1 MQRTPLMLWMEE
13 SLMVVSWV
21 FNMLATIDLIAITVV
36 VEVGVVTEGVEA
48 VAVDPDQDPVEVGEE
63 VDPRTGLEAV
73 IVIALGIVTA
83 PELRGIA
90 LGIARNLDLGL
101 LILIP
106 AEDVIPGDLI
116 DQTTRHQGDENFLIA
131 FNSFMHWDNLGTLI
145 YCNLITL

>member
-1 MQRTPLMLWMEE
+1 MQRTPLMPWMVE

-21 FNMLATIDLIAITVV
+21 SNMLATIDLIAITVV
-36 VEVGVVTEGVEA
+36 VEVGVATEGVEV

-63 VDPRTGLEAV
+63 VDPRTDLGAV

-106 AEDVIPGDLI
+106 VEDVIPDDLI
-116 DQTTRHQGDENFLIA
+116 DQTTRQQEEEIFLIA
-131 FNSFMHWDNLGTLI
+131 FNSCIEIISVL
-145 YCNLITL
+145 